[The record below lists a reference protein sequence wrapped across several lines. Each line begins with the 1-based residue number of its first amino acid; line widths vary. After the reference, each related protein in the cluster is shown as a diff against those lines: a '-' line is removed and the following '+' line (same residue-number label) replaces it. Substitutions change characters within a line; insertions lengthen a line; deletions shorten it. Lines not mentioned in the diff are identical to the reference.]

1 MHKFMLF
8 YIKYLAEDRS
18 AEITAFRRF
27 PLLCRVSGS
36 WMKLF
41 WTIPPYQT
49 SPVQSSLMA
58 SKHGQTASNRPTD
71 FQWYS
76 HLGTWMAI
84 PALYLILCTNP
95 WAVFEQRL
103 RLCLVD
109 LSSRQRDF
117 NFVTDSWILF
127 SRICWCWVE
136 VSQHWDTVRP
146 RRWNHHQILPRVLMS
161 ILWIVALSR
170 CRARCPQMRLFK
182 RLWKCFIRITVP
194 YSFFLC
200 VVKRHTVTPSAVRW
214 L

>member
-1 MHKFMLF
+1 
-8 YIKYLAEDRS
+8 
-18 AEITAFRRF
+18 
-27 PLLCRVSGS
+27 
-36 WMKLF
+36 MKLF
-41 WTIPPYQT
+41 WTIPPYKT

-76 HLGTWMAI
+76 HLGTWMAV

-146 RRWNHHQILPRVLMS
+146 RDGTTTKFCRGLGCPS
-161 ILWIVALSR
+161 FGLSR
-170 CRARCPQMRLFK
+170 YLTVMHDAPKCFLFK

-200 VVKRHTVTPSAVRW
+200 VVKRYTVTPSAVRW